1 MSKEDRFNAVI
12 DHLMSI
18 GRVHKQK
25 DIASALAC
33 TETTVSQARKGV
45 ERALTDNFLMRF
57 LIAYPDIFST
67 RWLMTGEGQM
77 LLNDSQ
83 PKQSARAYTLPDQSP
98 EMAAESAPLTD
109 RDLLAATYTSLSRLS
124 DSFRAYQLRTEA
136 KLRVMESLLTHLDPT
151 YTPTSLPDVSPSEQD
166 TPTVNQQKLQENQ

>member
-1 MSKEDRFNAVI
+1 MNKTKRFNTAY
-12 DHLMSI
+12 DYLMSI
-18 GRVHKQK
+18 GRIHKQK
-25 DIASALAC
+25 DVAAAISR
-33 TETTVSQARKGV
+33 TESKTSQALKGNPKV
-45 ERALTDNFLMRF
+45 LTDNLLMRF
-57 LIAYPDIFST
+57 LIAFPDIFST

-98 EMAAESAPLTD
+98 EMAAESAPLTA
-109 RDLLAATYTSLSRLS
+109 RDPLAATYTPLSRLS

-136 KLRVMESLLTHLDPT
+136 KLRVMESLLHHLDPT

-166 TPTVNQQKLQENQ
+166 TPTVSQQKLQENQ